1 MAFNLPQFLRR
12 TPRDSLRSY
21 FAFRS
26 ITLAVDVDWS
36 AAQRAFLDVLR
47 AAVENLPDGERE
59 RVFQDFESADIL
71 ADEPGQ
77 LAVRSLFSEN
87 APFVLAVE
95 GMANGEARSL
105 AALMEN
111 EAFFRKALVARLA
124 DRLRTGRSW
133 SGFLIAP
140 TAGALRE
147 GQVAAGLASFEA
159 DMRAIFVKLDGSGRK
174 LSIDKFE
181 RDRPGTSGRFTQY
194 TVFIEGLPQA
204 SNEFEA
210 DRLVPRA
217 RRPVFEAA
225 LCHDPAAGTIDIV
238 CKGGRGVRLD
248 IARAFMHR
256 LLGSESDPKA
266 VRLRSVNLDGLKSR
280 MTFARD
286 PGDGVRRVAVILLR
300 LRDADESFGRIT
312 LEVGSEADDE
322 DIWTRSGEWFED
334 FDPLTYA
341 NWSVTQ
347 ASLRIEFHPEK
358 EGGPAKVMT
367 VDLRTPHGTNLKDL
381 PRRYATVIEKN
392 LLRWGLLR
400 DASA

>member
-1 MAFNLPQFLRR
+1 MDN
-12 TPRDSLRSY
+12 S
-21 FAFRS
+21 
-26 ITLAVDVDWS
+26 
-36 AAQRAFLDVLR
+36 
-47 AAVENLPDGERE
+47 
-59 RVFQDFESADIL
+59 
-71 ADEPGQ
+71 
-77 LAVRSLFSEN
+77 
-87 APFVLAVE
+87 
-95 GMANGEARSL
+95 EARSL

-111 EAFFRKALVARLA
+111 EALFRKALVARLA

-140 TAGALRE
+140 IVGSITE
-147 GQVAAGLASFEA
+147 GQIAAGLPSFEA
-159 DMRAIFVKLDGSGRK
+159 DMRAIFMKLDGSGRK
-174 LSIDKFE
+174 LSIDRFE

-194 TVFIEGLPQA
+194 TVFVEGLPQA

-225 LCHDPAAGTIDIV
+225 LCHDPERGTIDVV
-238 CKGGRGVRLD
+238 CKGGRDVRLD
-248 IARAFMHR
+248 LARAFVHR

-266 VRLRSVNLDGLKSR
+266 VRLRSVNLDGLKSK
-280 MTFARD
+280 MPFASD

-334 FDPLTYA
+334 FDPLAYA

-358 EGGPAKVMT
+358 DGGPPKVMT

-381 PRRYATVIEKN
+381 PRRYTTVVEKN
-392 LLRWGLLR
+392 LLRWGLLQ

>member
-1 MAFNLPQFLRR
+1 MVMAFNLPQFLRR
-12 TPRDSLRSY
+12 TPRDSLKSY

-26 ITLAVDVDWS
+26 IAPAVEFDWS
-36 AAQRAFLDVLR
+36 AAQRVFIDALR

-59 RVFQDFESADIL
+59 RVYQDFENADML

-77 LAVRSLFSEN
+77 LAIRSLFS

-95 GMANGEARSL
+95 AMDNSEARSL

-140 TAGALRE
+140 TAAAIRE
-147 GQVAAGLASFEA
+147 GLIAAGLASFGA
-159 DMRAIFVKLDGSGRK
+159 DIRAIFMKLDGSGRK
-174 LSIDKFE
+174 LSIDRFE
-181 RDRPGTSGRFTQY
+181 RDSPGTSRRITQY
-194 TVFIEGLPQA
+194 TVFVEGLPQA
-204 SNEFEA
+204 NNEFEA
-210 DRLVPRA
+210 ERLVPRT

-225 LCHDPAAGTIDIV
+225 LCHDPELGTIDVV
-238 CKGGRGVRLD
+238 CKGGRGIRLD
-248 IARAFMHR
+248 IARAFGHR

-266 VRLRSVNLDGLKSR
+266 VRLRSLYLDGLKSR
-280 MTFARD
+280 MSFASD
-286 PGDGVRRVAVILLR
+286 PGDGLRRVAVTLLR

-322 DIWTRSGEWFED
+322 DIWTRSREWFED
-334 FDPLTYA
+334 FDPLAYS

-347 ASLRIEFHPEK
+347 ASLRIEFYPEN

-367 VDLRTPHGTNLKDL
+367 VDLRVPHGTNLKDL

-392 LLRWGLLR
+392 LFRWGLLQ

>member
-1 MAFNLPQFLRR
+1 MAFSLPQFLRR
-12 TPRDSLRSY
+12 TPRDSLKSY

-36 AAQRAFLDVLR
+36 AAQRAFLDALR
-47 AAVENLPDGERE
+47 AAIENLPDGERE
-59 RVFQDFESADIL
+59 RVFQDFENADIL

-124 DRLRTGRSW
+124 DRARTGRNW
-133 SGFLIAP
+133 SGFLITP
-140 TAGALRE
+140 TAGALKER
-147 GQVAAGLASFEA
+147 QIAAGLASFEA
-159 DMRAIFVKLDGSGRK
+159 DMRAIFMKFDGSGRK
-174 LSIDKFE
+174 LSIDRFE
-181 RDRPGTSGRFTQY
+181 RGRPGTSGRFTQY
-194 TVFIEGLPQA
+194 TVFIEGVPQA

-238 CKGGRGVRLD
+238 SKGGRGVRLD
-248 IARAFMHR
+248 IARAFIQR

-266 VRLRSVNLDGLKSR
+266 VRLRSVSLDGLKSR
-280 MTFARD
+280 MTFASD

-300 LRDADESFGRIT
+300 LRDADEGFGRIT
-312 LEVGSEADDE
+312 LEVGGEADDE

-367 VDLRTPHGTNLKDL
+367 VELRTPHGTNLKDL
-381 PRRYATVIEKN
+381 PRRYGTVIEKN

-400 DASA
+400 NAST

>member
-1 MAFNLPQFLRR
+1 M
-12 TPRDSLRSY
+12 
-21 FAFRS
+21 
-26 ITLAVDVDWS
+26 
-36 AAQRAFLDVLR
+36 
-47 AAVENLPDGERE
+47 
-59 RVFQDFESADIL
+59 ES
-71 ADEPGQ
+71 EP
-77 LAVRSLFSEN
+77 L
-87 APFVLAVE
+87 
-95 GMANGEARSL
+95 
-105 AALMEN
+105 
-111 EAFFRKALVARLA
+111 FRKALVARLA

-140 TAGALRE
+140 IVGSITE
-147 GQVAAGLASFEA
+147 GQIAAGLPSLEA
-159 DMRAIFVKLDGSGRK
+159 DMRAIFMKLDGSGRK
-174 LSIDKFE
+174 LSIDRFE

-194 TVFIEGLPQA
+194 TVFVEGLPQA

-210 DRLVPRA
+210 DQLVPRA

-225 LCHDPAAGTIDIV
+225 LCHDPERGTIDVV

-248 IARAFMHR
+248 LARAFVHR
-256 LLGSESDPKA
+256 LLESESDPKA
-266 VRLRSVNLDGLKSR
+266 VKLRSVNLDGLKSK
-280 MTFARD
+280 MPFASD

-334 FDPLTYA
+334 FDPLAYA

-358 EGGPAKVMT
+358 DGGPPKVMT

-381 PRRYATVIEKN
+381 PRRYTTVVEKN

>member
-12 TPRDSLRSY
+12 TPRDSLKSY

-26 ITLAVDVDWS
+26 IALAVGVDWS
-36 AAQRAFLDVLR
+36 AAQRAFLDALR

-59 RVFQDFESADIL
+59 RVYQDFENADML

-77 LAVRSLFSEN
+77 LAIRSLFSEN

-95 GMANGEARSL
+95 GMDNSEARSL

-111 EAFFRKALVARLA
+111 EAFFRKALVAQLA

-140 TAGALRE
+140 TAGAVSE
-147 GQVAAGLASFEA
+147 GPIAAGLASFEA
-159 DMRAIFVKLDGSGRK
+159 DMRAIFMKLDGSGRK
-174 LSIDKFE
+174 LSIDRFE

-194 TVFIEGLPQA
+194 TVFVEGLPQA
-204 SNEFEA
+204 NNEFEA
-210 DRLVPRA
+210 ERLVPRT

-225 LCHDPAAGTIDIV
+225 LCHDPELGTIDVV

-248 IARAFMHR
+248 IARAFGHQ

-266 VRLRSVNLDGLKSR
+266 VRLRNVYLDGLKSR
-280 MTFARD
+280 MSFASDPRD
-286 PGDGVRRVAVILLR
+286 GLRRVAVTLLR
-300 LRDADESFGRIT
+300 LSDTDGSFGRIT

-334 FDPLTYA
+334 FNPLAYS
-341 NWSVTQ
+341 NWSVNQ
-347 ASLRIEFHPEK
+347 ASLRIEFHPEN

-367 VDLRTPHGTNLKDL
+367 VDLRVPHGTNLKDL

-392 LLRWGLLR
+392 LLRWGLLQ

>member
-12 TPRDSLRSY
+12 TPRSSLQEY
-21 FAFRS
+21 FQFRS
-26 ITLAVDVDWS
+26 IDLSADFDWS
-36 AAQRAFLDVLR
+36 VALRVYVEALR
-47 AAVENLPDGERE
+47 AEVEDFPDGERE
-59 RVFQDFESADIL
+59 RVYQDFEHADML

-77 LAVRSLFSEN
+77 LAIRSLFGDN
-87 APFVLAVE
+87 APFLLAVE
-95 GMANGEARSL
+95 GMDSSEARSL

-111 EAFFRKALVARLA
+111 ETSFRKALAARLA

-133 SGFLIAP
+133 SGFLVARGFGAGGP
-140 TAGALRE
+140 TEAGHVGFETDLR
-147 GQVAAGLASFEA
+147 S
-159 DMRAIFVKLDGSGRK
+159 IFKKLDGSGRK
-174 LSIDKFE
+174 LSIDRFE
-181 RDRPGTSGRFTQY
+181 RDGLGTSGRFTQY
-194 TVFIEGLPQA
+194 TVFVEGLPQA

-225 LCHDPAAGTIDIV
+225 LCHDPATGTIDVV
-238 CKGGRGVRLD
+238 CKGGRGVRFD

-266 VRLRSVNLDGLKSR
+266 VRLRSVDLDGLKSR
-280 MTFARD
+280 MPFASD
-286 PGDGVRRVAVILLR
+286 PADGVRRVAVILLR

-334 FDPLTYA
+334 SDPLTYA

-347 ASLRIEFHPEK
+347 ASLRVEFYPEN
-358 EGGPAKVMT
+358 EGGPAKAMT

-381 PRRYATVIEKN
+381 PRRHAAVIERN
-392 LLRWGLLR
+392 LLRWGLLQ
-400 DASA
+400 DATA

>member
-1 MAFNLPQFLRR
+1 MDN
-12 TPRDSLRSY
+12 S
-21 FAFRS
+21 
-26 ITLAVDVDWS
+26 
-36 AAQRAFLDVLR
+36 
-47 AAVENLPDGERE
+47 
-59 RVFQDFESADIL
+59 
-71 ADEPGQ
+71 
-77 LAVRSLFSEN
+77 
-87 APFVLAVE
+87 
-95 GMANGEARSL
+95 EARSL
-105 AALMEN
+105 AALMES
-111 EAFFRKALVARLA
+111 EPLFRKALVARLA

-140 TAGALRE
+140 IVGSITE
-147 GQVAAGLASFEA
+147 GQIAAGLPSLEA
-159 DMRAIFVKLDGSGRK
+159 DMRAIFMKLDGSGRK
-174 LSIDKFE
+174 LSIDRFE

-194 TVFIEGLPQA
+194 TVFVEGLPQA

-210 DRLVPRA
+210 DQLVPRA

-225 LCHDPAAGTIDIV
+225 LCHDLERGTIDVV

-248 IARAFMHR
+248 LARAFVHR

-266 VRLRSVNLDGLKSR
+266 VRLRSVNLDGLKSK
-280 MTFARD
+280 MPFASD

-334 FDPLTYA
+334 FDPLAYA

-358 EGGPAKVMT
+358 DGGPAKVMT

-381 PRRYATVIEKN
+381 PRRYTTVVEKN